1 VGIVVHRA
9 DVSDIP
15 ALAELWKAMVEHHR
29 RLVGD
34 QWPVR
39 PGDDAWAR
47 RRRQYTAWLADGTGF
62 IFIARAGGAEESPIG
77 HAEEPPIGHAEEP
90 PIGYAACRLVSA
102 GPTFD
107 LGELRGDVDSL
118 VTAERARGRGV
129 GTALLSACRDELA
142 RRGARYWSIGVVE
155 ANSQAIQLYE
165 RLGFRPFVR
174 SMLASI
180 DPAPGNA
187 PPKL

>member
-1 VGIVVHRA
+1 MGILLHEA
-9 DVSDIP
+9 EVSDVP
-15 ALAELWKAMVEHHR
+15 SLAELWKTMVEHHR
-29 RLVGD
+29 HLVGD

-39 PGDDAWAR
+39 PGDEAWAR
-47 RRRQYTAWLADGTGF
+47 RRNQYTAWLTEGTGF
-62 IFIARAGGAEESPIG
+62 IFIARTEGAKETPV
-77 HAEEPPIGHAEEP
+77 
-90 PIGYAACRLVSA
+90 GYAACRLLPA

-118 VTAERARGRGV
+118 VTAERVRGRGV

-155 ANSQAIQLYE
+155 ANSQAIGLYE

-174 SMLASI
+174 SMLAPI
-180 DPAPGNA
+180 DGPAGA
-187 PPKL
+187 PRDRRFEQSL

>member
-1 VGIVVHRA
+1 
-9 DVSDIP
+9 
-15 ALAELWKAMVEHHR
+15 MVEHHR

-39 PGDDAWAR
+39 ASQVSWEHR
-47 RRRQYTAWLADGTGF
+47 REQYSAWLTDDSGF
-62 IFIARAGGAEESPIG
+62 IFIARTEGSDSPL
-77 HAEEPPIGHAEEP
+77 
-90 PIGYAACRLVSA
+90 GYVACRLLSA

-118 VTAERARGRGV
+118 VTAEAARGQGV
-129 GTALLSACRDELA
+129 GSALLDACRTELK

-155 ANSQAIQLYE
+155 ANTRAVELYE

-174 SMLASI
+174 SMLAAVDEPSRPF
-180 DPAPGNA
+180 DAT
-187 PPKL
+187 